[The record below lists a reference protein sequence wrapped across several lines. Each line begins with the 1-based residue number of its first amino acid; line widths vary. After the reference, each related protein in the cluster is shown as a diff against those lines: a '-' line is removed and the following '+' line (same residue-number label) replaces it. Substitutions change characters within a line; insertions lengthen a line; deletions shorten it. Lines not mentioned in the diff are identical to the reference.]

1 MSFQGTRINPR
12 KFDKSQMPFYLILI
26 PLAILM
32 LLPILF
38 IFNNAFKPQSELFA
52 FPPKF
57 FVRNPTFNNFRELK
71 SISAMS
77 SIPFSRYLIN
87 SILATTLG
95 VIITVVITALSAYA
109 LAKLKFAGKQ
119 ILFEI
124 NTIALMFVSSAVG
137 ITRYL
142 VIAKLGLVD
151 SFWALILPS
160 VAMPVSMFL
169 LKQFI
174 EQVPNELIEAAKI
187 DGASEMQVLFHIVRP
202 IILPAIATVA
212 IMAFQIFWNDAASS
226 VTYINNESKR
236 TFAFYLNSITSQANV
251 VAGQGMAAAS
261 SLILFL
267 PNLIFFI
274 FSQSKVMDTMAHAG
288 IK

>member
-12 KFDKSQMPFYLILI
+12 KFDKSQLPFYLILI

-57 FVRNPTFNNFRELK
+57 FVRNPTLNNFKEL
-71 SISAMS
+71 SNISQMS

-87 SILATTLG
+87 SIVATTLG
-95 VIITVVITALSAYA
+95 VLLTVLVTALSAYA

-119 ILFEI
+119 LLFEI

-151 SFWALILPS
+151 SFWALVLPS
-160 VAMPVSMFL
+160 IAMPVSMFL

-174 EQVPNELIEAAKI
+174 DQVPNELIEAAKI

-212 IMAFQIFWNDAASS
+212 IMAFQVFWNDASS
-226 VTYINNESKR
+226 SITYLNNESKR
-236 TFAFYLNSITSQANV
+236 TFAFYLSSITSQANV

-261 SLILFL
+261 SLIMFL

>member
-12 KFDKSQMPFYLILI
+12 KFDKSQVPFYLILI

-212 IMAFQIFWNDAASS
+212 IMAFQIFL
-226 VTYINNESKR
+226 E
-236 TFAFYLNSITSQANV
+236 
-251 VAGQGMAAAS
+251 
-261 SLILFL
+261 
-267 PNLIFFI
+267 
-274 FSQSKVMDTMAHAG
+274 
-288 IK
+288 